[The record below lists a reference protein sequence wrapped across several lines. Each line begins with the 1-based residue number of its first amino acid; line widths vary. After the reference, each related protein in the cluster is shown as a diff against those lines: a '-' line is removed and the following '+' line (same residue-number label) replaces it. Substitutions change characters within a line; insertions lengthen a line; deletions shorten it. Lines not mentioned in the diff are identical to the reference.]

1 MASVTLPASA
11 TPRTSRMQREVL
23 VTTERLV
30 REFGP
35 QYSTATVLACI
46 ADCDAVLRAAGVR
59 NGLAIALESMVTA
72 RLREQVIVLPGP
84 LTEPLSEPLSELAA
98 AN

>member
-11 TPRTSRMQREVL
+11 TPRTSRTQREVL
-23 VTTERLV
+23 VMTERLL

-35 QYSTATVLACI
+35 QYSPAAVLACI
-46 ADCDAVLRAAGVR
+46 ADCDAMLRQAGVR
-59 NGLAIALESMVTA
+59 NGLPIALESMVTA
-72 RLREQVIVLPGP
+72 RLREPIAIQLP
-84 LTEPLSEPLSELAA
+84 EPLMEPLAVAA

>member
-1 MASVTLPASA
+1 
-11 TPRTSRMQREVL
+11 MQREVL
-23 VTTERLV
+23 VTTELLV

-35 QYSTATVLACI
+35 QYSPAAVLTCVAE
-46 ADCDAVLRAAGVR
+46 CDEMLRAAGVR

-72 RLREQVIVLPGP
+72 RLREHVVVQLP
-84 LTEPLSEPLSELAA
+84 EPLSELAA